1 MQTATEH
8 TAFSWN
14 YISVGMDAKA
24 AYGFH
29 ELRESKPKLAA
40 SRASNQ
46 FWYGYF
52 SCASGWFCGS
62 GPLNNKVRRC
72 VTALLPSVSWVSSGL
87 WSCGSECCVLLTRGS
102 KMELGIKQSVES
114 VLVRLPRAAGSGPL
128 TKKMRR
134 GIVDCCRPLLCLLCY

>member
-1 MQTATEH
+1 MLLFVSVRLHHDMRVCHARVGVGAQQHICLHVQTATEH

-14 YISVGMDAKA
+14 YVSVGMDAKA

-62 GPLNNKVRRC
+62 GPLKKKVR
-72 VTALLPSVSWVSSGL
+72 WH
-87 WSCGSECCVLLTRGS
+87 S
-102 KMELGIKQSVES
+102 K
-114 VLVRLPRAAGSGPL
+114 AG
-128 TKKMRR
+128 
-134 GIVDCCRPLLCLLCY
+134 